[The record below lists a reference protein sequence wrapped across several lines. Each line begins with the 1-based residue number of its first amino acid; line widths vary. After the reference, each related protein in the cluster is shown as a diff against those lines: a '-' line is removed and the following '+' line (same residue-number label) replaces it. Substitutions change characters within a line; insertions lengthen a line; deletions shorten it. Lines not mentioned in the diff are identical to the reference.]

1 MTDFF
6 LLAVAV
12 LAAIV
17 LARMLTRD
25 WRPLDPDEEPDAD
38 R

>member
-17 LARMLTRD
+17 LVRMLTRD
-25 WRPLDPDEEPDAD
+25 WRPIEDADEPDPE